1 MISSK
6 TKYALHALIRLAE
19 SPAGEPVLIADLTD
33 GDRIPRKF
41 LEAILVSLRKGGV
54 LRSRAG
60 RGGGYQ
66 LAVPARELTL
76 ARVVQILDGEFAPLP
91 CLAGS
96 HPRRCDECAD
106 LATCGVRLV
115 MADVKRAVA
124 ATLEGLTLADV
135 IERTRAESARRRG
148 LVDFSI

>member
-6 TKYALHALIRLAE
+6 TKYALHALGRLAE

-54 LRSRAG
+54 LRSRVG

-66 LAVPARELTL
+66 LAVPAGELTV
-76 ARVVQILDGEFAPLP
+76 ARILRVLEGEFAALP
-91 CLAGS
+91 CLDES
-96 HPRRCDECAD
+96 RPVRCEECGD
-106 LATCGVRLV
+106 PATCAARLV
-115 MADVKRAVA
+115 VGEVRRSVA
-124 ATLEGLTLADV
+124 LALEGLTLADV
-135 IERTRAESARRRG
+135 LERTRAEAARRRG